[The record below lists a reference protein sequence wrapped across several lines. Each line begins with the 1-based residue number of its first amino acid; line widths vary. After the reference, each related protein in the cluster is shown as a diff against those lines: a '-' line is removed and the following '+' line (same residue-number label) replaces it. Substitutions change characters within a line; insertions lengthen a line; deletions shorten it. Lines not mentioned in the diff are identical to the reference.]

1 MERIDKG
8 EIKEYNQ
15 FEMIPIELWA
25 KYKTRI
31 ENALIY
37 YRERIC
43 MDKNREINVMFLSGD
58 TGTGKTSFA
67 KQYCQSLKKSYCV
80 SSSSNDVMQDYKG
93 RRFNIR

>member
-37 YRERIC
+37 YRSVFVWIKIER
-43 MDKNREINVMFLSGD
+43 
-58 TGTGKTSFA
+58 
-67 KQYCQSLKKSYCV
+67 
-80 SSSSNDVMQDYKG
+80 
-93 RRFNIR
+93 